1 MADDKIDLKMILD
14 LIDLDIKVK
23 LSYIHLEINKFNL
36 SSDRSELL
44 LMLHGSASYVLCMW
58 FNIQMVDPILMN

>member
-1 MADDKIDLKMILD
+1 MILD

-44 LMLHGSASYVLCMW
+44 LMLHGSASYVFCMW
-58 FNIQMVDPILMN
+58 FYIQMVDPILMN